1 MAATTTDVSSCPAP
15 LDEWEKQLART
26 LQETAAWRIDGQTL
40 ELLDASKAT
49 LALLQAVY
57 LY

>member
-1 MAATTTDVSSCPAP
+1 MACPEP
-15 LDEWEKQLART
+15 LDEWEGQLGQV
-26 LQETAAWRIDGQTL
+26 LQQTASWRVDGQTL
-40 ELLDASKAT
+40 ELLDGGGSP

>member
-1 MAATTTDVSSCPAP
+1 MACPEP
-15 LDEWEKQLART
+15 LDEWEAKLGQVLHD
-26 LQETAAWRIDGQTL
+26 TANWRIDGQTL
-40 ELLDASKAT
+40 ELLDGEGGP

>member
-1 MAATTTDVSSCPAP
+1 MACPRAAGRLGASS
-15 LDEWEKQLART
+15 WARSLRDT
-26 LQETAAWRIDGQTL
+26 GGWRIDGQTL
-40 ELLDASKAT
+40 ELLDGEGNP

>member
-1 MAATTTDVSSCPAP
+1 MSSCPAP